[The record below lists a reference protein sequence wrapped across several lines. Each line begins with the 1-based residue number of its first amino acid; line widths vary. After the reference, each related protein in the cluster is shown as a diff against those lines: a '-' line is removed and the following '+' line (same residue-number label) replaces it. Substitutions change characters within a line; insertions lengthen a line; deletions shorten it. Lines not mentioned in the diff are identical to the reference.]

1 MKNLTE
7 IDGSFGEGGG
17 QVLRTSLALS
27 LVTGKPFR
35 IENIRSG
42 RKKVGLLRQHLT
54 AVNAAAEVGRAVVEG
69 AEIGSTALTFK
80 PKGVKAGE
88 YHFSVGT
95 AGSATLVF
103 QTVLPAL
110 MVGVGRSRI
119 IFEGGT
125 HNPYAPPF
133 DFLEKSFLSCLR
145 KMGPKVDCVLERPG
159 FYPAGGGRFIVNIEP
174 ATVLSPLNLNER
186 GEILRRKATA
196 LLSEIPENVG
206 HRELNV
212 IREMMGW
219 DESCLELKVLR
230 GSNGPGNVLLMELAC
245 ANVTE
250 VIAGF
255 GERGVAAE
263 SVAESAVK
271 ELRRYVAAGVPVGKY
286 LADQLLIPIAL
297 AGGGSFRTLV
307 PTRHTLTNIE
317 VIKKFLDI
325 EINCDSKG
333 HDDCEIRI
341 VK

>member
-1 MKNLTE
+1 
-7 IDGSFGEGGG
+7 
-17 QVLRTSLALS
+17 
-27 LVTGKPFR
+27 
-35 IENIRSG
+35 
-42 RKKVGLLRQHLT
+42 
-54 AVNAAAEVGRAVVEG
+54 
-69 AEIGSTALTFK
+69 
-80 PKGVKAGE
+80 
-88 YHFSVGT
+88 
-95 AGSATLVF
+95 
-103 QTVLPAL
+103 
-110 MVGVGRSRI
+110 
-119 IFEGGT
+119 
-125 HNPYAPPF
+125 
-133 DFLEKSFLSCLR
+133 
-145 KMGPKVDCVLERPG
+145 
-159 FYPAGGGRFIVNIEP
+159 VNIEP